1 MHKLTP
7 SNFCFSNLCNF
18 LRKGMV
24 RMSKNVSFLTLFT
37 PYSIYGFT

>member
-7 SNFCFSNLCNF
+7 PKVCFSNLWDNLQKC
-18 LRKGMV
+18 LLW
-24 RMSKNVSFLTLFT
+24 MSENVSFLTHST